1 MSKRR
6 KFTAEFKTKVVL
18 EALKERQTLN
28 ELAQKYQ
35 LQPNQINSWKKE
47 FLSNASTAFD
57 DKAKKKSDKEADP
70 AKLYE
75 KIGQL
80 QVEVDFLKKSLW

>member
-18 EALKERQTLN
+18 EALKERQTLT

-35 LQPNQINSWKKE
+35 IQPNQLKSWKKE
-47 FLSNASTAFD
+47 FLSNASTAFE
-57 DKAKKKSDKEADP
+57 DKAKKISDKETDA